1 MREFKRRLDVWSAG
15 TNIFDLLDSL
25 PNDLKVRGS
34 AKGQSVG
41 PKTIL
46 RYVKL
51 LAEIPRGKMV
61 QVRITGATPM
71 INGASV
77 VDGVAEE
84 IHTAVQEFLN
94 PNTAVSQAIASR
106 FGGKVVG
113 GAKKPAEEGRQGPE
127 ADPAR
132 RSCAS

>member
-1 MREFKRRLDVWSAG
+1 MREFKRRLDLTGRRARTSSACS
-15 TNIFDLLDSL
+15 TRCPTTS
-25 PNDLKVRGS
+25 RCAAR

-61 QVRITGATPM
+61 QVRITGCTPT
-71 INGASV
+71 IGGASV
-77 VDGVAEE
+77 VVASPES

-94 PNTAVSQAIASR
+94 PNPALSQAIASR

-113 GAKKPAEEGRQGPE
+113 GAKKPAKKVIKGPSRS
-127 ADPAR
+127 R
-132 RSCAS
+132 RPSCAS